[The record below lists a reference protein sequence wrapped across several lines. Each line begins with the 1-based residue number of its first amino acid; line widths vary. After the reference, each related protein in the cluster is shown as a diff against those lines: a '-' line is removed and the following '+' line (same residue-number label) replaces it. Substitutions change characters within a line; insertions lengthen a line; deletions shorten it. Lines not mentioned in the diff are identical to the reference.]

1 MNKKDSDSGRMGDKN
16 PFEKFTGKLVKS
28 FNVIRLEVVSD
39 TYDRIP
45 RNTAF
50 LILDTNDTGIWIEG
64 HNSVT
69 IGCGLKVLTA
79 EGVFE
84 TQEVYLDSLTIVG
97 GTEDEKSNVNDC

>member
-1 MNKKDSDSGRMGDKN
+1 MSEMN
-16 PFEKFTGKLVKS
+16 PFENFTGKLVKS

-45 RNTAF
+45 HNAVF

-64 HNSVT
+64 HNSVI
-69 IGCGLKVLTA
+69 IGYGLKVLTA

>member
-45 RNTAF
+45 HNAVF

-64 HNSVT
+64 HNSV
-69 IGCGLKVLTA
+69 IYGLKVLTA

-97 GTEDEKSNVNDC
+97 ETEDEESNANDC